1 MSILEANFVEV
12 GGWKLWMLKKMGF
25 LGFTFFNGTIWLR
38 PNMDAETKHRV
49 MVHEARHIFQI
60 NQDGRFK
67 FAVKYLY
74 YTIKYGYRNNPYE
87 IDARK
92 AANERI
98 D

>member
-1 MSILEANFVEV
+1 MLNAKFKEV
-12 GGWKLWMLKKMGF
+12 TGWRLKLLYLFGF
-25 LGFTFFNGTIWLR
+25 NGFTFFNGTIWLR
-38 PNMDAETKHRV
+38 PNLEPAVKYRV

-60 NQDGRFK
+60 NRDGYIK
-67 FAVKYLY
+67 FTVKYLFWLL
-74 YTIKYGYRNNPYE
+74 KYGYRKNPYE

>member
-1 MSILEANFVEV
+1 MLNAKFKEV
-12 GGWKLWMLKKMGF
+12 TGWRLKLLCLFGF
-25 LGFTFFNGTIWLR
+25 NGFTFFNGTIWLR

-49 MVHEARHIFQI
+49 MTHEARHIFQI
-60 NQDGRFK
+60 KQDGK
-67 FAVKYLY
+67 IWFAIKYLY
-74 YTIKYGYRNNPYE
+74 YAFKYGYRNNPYE

>member
-1 MSILEANFVEV
+1 MNILEANFVEV
-12 GGWKLWMLKKMGF
+12 TNWRLWLLEKMGF

-38 PNMDAETKHRV
+38 PNMDAETKYRV

-60 NQDGRFK
+60 KRDGYLK
-67 FAVKYLY
+67 FTVKYLY
-74 YTIKYGYRNNPYE
+74 YLARYGYRNNPYE

-92 AANERI
+92 VANERI

>member
-12 GGWKLWMLKKMGF
+12 GGWKLRLLEKMGF
-25 LGFTFFNGTIWLR
+25 LGFTFFNGTVWLR

-60 NQDGRFK
+60 NRDGYLK
-67 FAVKYLY
+67 FTVKYLY
-74 YTIKYGYRNNPYE
+74 YLARYGYRNNPYE

>member
-1 MSILEANFVEV
+1 MLNAKFKEV
-12 GGWKLWMLKKMGF
+12 TGWRLKLLYLFGF
-25 LGFTFFNGTIWLR
+25 NGFTFFNGTIWLR
-38 PNMDAETKHRV
+38 PNLEPDVKYRV

-60 NQDGRFK
+60 NRDGYLK
-67 FAVKYLY
+67 FTVKYLY
-74 YTIKYGYRNNPYE
+74 YLARYGYRNNPYE